1 MEDDSYFEDEE
12 FSPIRSLLGLLTFST
27 ILPINVFTS
36 IEYMT
41 KLTWA
46 WPFIHIFIGILAAIC
61 GYISLEILHLNS
73 FFAAVIVYAF
83 LMIITGYN
91 HLDGVMDMADGVMVH
106 GEPERKIRVMKD
118 SSVGS
123 GGVATLFLV
132 ASLTIAGIYN
142 ILDYNFIIGIIIC
155 EMLAKTSL
163 LTTALLSKPLTPG
176 IGSYFINETTPSKYF
191 ISTAII
197 TTFAFLLG
205 GLVGI
210 FGALGAI
217 ISGTIIAVIAKRN
230 FVLANGDVLGMSN
243 EVGRLFSLLF
253 MAVALYFLSESVPI
267 RPIGLTLS
275 DTFFYIVGSQI

>member
-1 MEDDSYFEDEE
+1 
-12 FSPIRSLLGLLTFST
+12 
-27 ILPINVFTS
+27 
-36 IEYMT
+36 MT

-73 FFAAVIVYAF
+73 LFAAVIVYAF

-253 MAVALYFLSESVPI
+253 MAVALYFL
-267 RPIGLTLS
+267 
-275 DTFFYIVGSQI
+275 

>member
-41 KLTWA
+41 KLTWC
-46 WPFIHIFIGILAAIC
+46 WPFLHIFVGILAAIC
-61 GYISLEILHLNS
+61 GYVSLNFLHLNT
-73 FFAAVIVYAF
+73 FFSAVIVYAF

-118 SSVGS
+118 SSVGA

-132 ASLTIAGIYN
+132 SSLTVAGLYN
-142 ILDYNFIIGIIIC
+142 ILDYNFIAGIIIC
-155 EMLAKTSL
+155 EMTAKTSL
-163 LTTALLSKPLTPG
+163 ITTALLSKPLTPG
-176 IGSYFINETTPSKYF
+176 IGSYFIMETNKMNYA
-191 ISTAII
+191 ISTLVILVV
-197 TTFAFLLG
+197 AFLIG
-205 GLVGI
+205 GYAGI
-210 FGALGAI
+210 CGVAGAVV
-217 ISGTIIAVIAKRN
+217 SGCVIAVIAKRN

-243 EVGRLFSLLF
+243 EVGRLTSLLF
-253 MAVALYFLSESVPI
+253 MSVALFFL
-267 RPIGLTLS
+267 
-275 DTFFYIVGSQI
+275 

>member
-12 FSPIRSLLGLLTFST
+12 FSPTRSLLGLLTFST

-46 WPFIHIFIGILAAIC
+46 WPFLHIFIGILAAIC
-61 GYISLEILHLNS
+61 GYVSLELLHLNS
-73 FFAAVIVYAF
+73 FFTAVIVYAF

-106 GEPERKIRVMKD
+106 GEPERKIMVMKD

-142 ILDYNFIIGIIIC
+142 ILDYHFIMGIIIC
-155 EMLAKTSL
+155 EMTAKTSL

-176 IGSYFINETTPSKYF
+176 IGSYFIKETKIPNYF
-191 ISTAII
+191 ASTVII
-197 TTFAFLLG
+197 GIIAYLLG
-205 GLVGI
+205 GFVGI
-210 FGALGAI
+210 CGVLGAI
-217 ISGTIIAVIAKRN
+217 FSGVIIARIAMRN

-253 MAVALYFLSESVPI
+253 MAVALYFI
-267 RPIGLTLS
+267 
-275 DTFFYIVGSQI
+275 

>member
-1 MEDDSYFEDEE
+1 MEEDNYFEDEE
-12 FSPIRSLLGLLTFST
+12 FSPVKSLLGLLTFST

-46 WPFIHIFIGILAAIC
+46 WPFLHIFVGILAAIC

-73 FFAAVIVYAF
+73 FFTATIVYAF

-106 GEPERKIRVMKD
+106 GEPERKIMVMKD
-118 SSVGS
+118 SSVGA
-123 GGVATLFLV
+123 GGMATLFIV
-132 ASLTIAGIYN
+132 ASLTVAGLYN
-142 ILDYNFIIGIIIC
+142 ILDYHFIYGIIIC
-155 EMLAKTSL
+155 EMAAKTSL

-176 IGSYFINETTPSKYF
+176 IGSYFIKETNPANYF
-191 ISTAII
+191 ASTVLIGMIAY
-197 TTFAFLLG
+197 LLG
-205 GLVGI
+205 GWVGI
-210 FGALGAI
+210 CGVLGAI
-217 ISGTIIAVIAKRN
+217 VSGIMIATIARRN

-253 MAVALYFLSESVPI
+253 MAVAL
-267 RPIGLTLS
+267 
-275 DTFFYIVGSQI
+275 FFI

>member
-12 FSPIRSLLGLLTFST
+12 FSPVRSLLGLLTFST
-27 ILPINVFTS
+27 ILPVNVFTS

-132 ASLTIAGIYN
+132 ASLTIAGLYN

-155 EMLAKTSL
+155 EMVAKTSL

-253 MAVALYFLSESVPI
+253 MAVALYFL
-267 RPIGLTLS
+267 
-275 DTFFYIVGSQI
+275 

>member
-191 ISTAII
+191 LSTAII

-253 MAVALYFLSESVPI
+253 MAVALYFL
-267 RPIGLTLS
+267 
-275 DTFFYIVGSQI
+275 

>member
-61 GYISLEILHLNS
+61 GYVSLEILHLNS

-210 FGALGAI
+210 FGTLGAI

-253 MAVALYFLSESVPI
+253 MAVALYFL
-267 RPIGLTLS
+267 
-275 DTFFYIVGSQI
+275 

>member
-41 KLTWA
+41 KLTWC
-46 WPFIHIFIGILAAIC
+46 WPFIHLFIGILAAIC
-61 GYISLEILHLNS
+61 GYVSLNLLHLNP
-73 FFAAVIVYAF
+73 FFTSVIVYAF

-106 GEPERKIRVMKD
+106 GEPERKIRIMKD
-118 SSVGS
+118 SSVGA

-142 ILDYNFIIGIIIC
+142 ILDYHFIFGIIIC
-155 EMLAKTSL
+155 EMTAKTSL
-163 LTTALLSKPLTPG
+163 ITTALLSKPLTPG
-176 IGSYFINETTPSKYF
+176 IGSYFIKETNLSNY
-191 ISTAII
+191 IASTVIVGVI
-197 TTFAFLLG
+197 AFLLG
-205 GLVGI
+205 DLVGVI
-210 FGALGAI
+210 GVLGAI
-217 ISGTIIAVIAKRN
+217 VSGIIISLIARRN

-253 MAVALYFLSESVPI
+253 MSVALYFL
-267 RPIGLTLS
+267 
-275 DTFFYIVGSQI
+275 

>member
-12 FSPIRSLLGLLTFST
+12 FSPIKSLLGLLTFST

-41 KLTWA
+41 KLTWC
-46 WPFIHIFIGILAAIC
+46 WPFLHVFVGILAAIC

-73 FFAAVIVYAF
+73 FFTAVIVYAF

-91 HLDGVMDMADGVMVH
+91 HLDGVMDMADGIMVH
-106 GEPERKIRVMKD
+106 GEPEHKIRIMKD

-132 ASLTIAGIYN
+132 ASLTVAGIYN
-142 ILDYNFIIGIIIC
+142 ILDYHFIYGIIIC
-155 EMLAKTSL
+155 EMCAKTSL

-176 IGSYFINETTPSKYF
+176 IGSYFIKETNIYNY
-191 ISTAII
+191 IASTLII
-197 TTFAFLLG
+197 GVIALLLG
-205 GLVGI
+205 DLVGVA
-210 FGALGAI
+210 GLLGAI
-217 ISGTIIAVIAKRN
+217 VSGVLITLIARRN

-253 MAVALYFLSESVPI
+253 MSIALYFL
-267 RPIGLTLS
+267 
-275 DTFFYIVGSQI
+275 

>member
-12 FSPIRSLLGLLTFST
+12 FSPTKSLLGLLTFST

-46 WPFIHIFIGILAAIC
+46 WPFLHLFVGILAAAC
-61 GYISLEILHLNS
+61 GYIALNLLHLNS
-73 FFAAVIVYAF
+73 FFTAVIVYAF

-106 GEPERKIRVMKD
+106 GEPEKKIRVMKD
-118 SSVGS
+118 SSVGA

-142 ILDYNFIIGIIIC
+142 ILDYNFIAGIIIC
-155 EMLAKTSL
+155 EMSAKTSL
-163 LTTALLSKPLTPG
+163 LTTALLSKPLEPG
-176 IGSYFINETTPSKYF
+176 IGSYFINETNIPNYYA
-191 ISTAII
+191 STVIVAII
-197 TTFAFLLG
+197 AYLLG
-205 GLVGI
+205 GWAGI
-210 FGALGAI
+210 AGVLGAMF
-217 ISGTIIAVIAKRN
+217 SGIIIANIAKRN

-253 MAVALYFLSESVPI
+253 MAVAL
-267 RPIGLTLS
+267 
-275 DTFFYIVGSQI
+275 FFI